1 MSDVN
6 GSDSEAPIGEET
18 AEESGELVAELI
30 EEPNRIEVTAE
41 NAAQI
46 LGTLPPKVVEIQE
59 EVGKCVIGQQ
69 ENVEAILYAL
79 LSYGH
84 CLIEGVPGLGKTLLV
99 RALAQVLALDFKRI
113 QFTPDLMPPDITGTD
128 ILQEEESGHR
138 EFQFVRGPIFT
149 QILLADEINRT
160 PPKTQAALLEAM
172 QERTVTVSGRTDQL
186 PEPFLVLATQN
197 PIEQE
202 GTYPLPEAQL
212 DRFLFQLRVDY
223 PSREEE
229 NRIVAG
235 HSFTPLEGLAAKL
248 SWRDVMAYRDAIEHI
263 PASANVIDFATRLV
277 RATRPTTSDSSAS
290 VARWIRWG
298 ASPRASQNLILAGRA
313 RAACNG
319 RFNVACEDV
328 IAVAPMVL
336 RHRIIRSF
344 HADAEGQSTDAII
357 ERLLREIP
365 PMLRTPKGSADDR
378 APARP
383 VDRSL

>member
-1 MSDVN
+1 M
-6 GSDSEAPIGEET
+6 
-18 AEESGELVAELI
+18 EESDPPQELQAELVNAASPTEHPSQSVPPRHR
-30 EEPNRIEVTAE
+30 EEVTAQ
-41 NAAQI
+41 NADGIVAR
-46 LGTLPPKVVEIQE
+46 LPDKVASIKS
-59 EVGKCVIGQQ
+59 EVGKCVIGQEQ
-69 ENVEAILYAL
+69 NTEAILYAL
-79 LSYGH
+79 FSYGH
-84 CLIEGVPGLGKTLLV
+84 CLLEGVPGLGKTLLV
-99 RALAQVLALDFKRI
+99 RAIARVLELDFKRI

-212 DRFLFQLRVDY
+212 DRFLFQLQLGY
-223 PSREEE
+223 PTHAEETQ
-229 NRIVAG
+229 IVAG
-235 HSFTPLEGLAAKL
+235 HSFTPLDGLSPQL
-248 SWRDVMAYRDAIEHI
+248 NWTEVMAYRDAISHI
-263 PASANVIDFATRLV
+263 PAASNVIDYATRLV
-277 RATRPTTSDSSAS
+277 RATRPSTDEIPAEIG
-290 VARWIRWG
+290 RWIRWG

-319 RFNVACEDV
+319 RFNVACED
-328 IAVAPMVL
+328 IAAVAPMVL

-344 HADAEGQSTDAII
+344 QADAEQQSTDDIIGQLIEAI
-357 ERLLREIP
+357 
-365 PMLRTPKGSADDR
+365 PKSVSGGNR
-378 APARP
+378 
-383 VDRSL
+383 